1 MDFGVGEASE
11 FFFLFSFYSELWRV
25 DCLSF
30 GFSRR
35 LYAFP
40 LDLDLYIRLDI
51 VLTLLVTNGDGETAF
66 ISMSLIL
73 QVSW

>member
-1 MDFGVGEASE
+1 MLVKRVS

-40 LDLDLYIRLDI
+40 LDLELYIRLDI
-51 VLTLLVTNGDGETAF
+51 VLTLLDTSGDGETAF
-66 ISMSLIL
+66 IFHVPDSAGD
-73 QVSW
+73 SW